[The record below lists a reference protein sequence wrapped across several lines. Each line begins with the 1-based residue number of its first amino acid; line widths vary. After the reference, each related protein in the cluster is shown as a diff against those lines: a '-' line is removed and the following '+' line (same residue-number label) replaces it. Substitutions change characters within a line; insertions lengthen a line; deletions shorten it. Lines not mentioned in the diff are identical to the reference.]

1 MDLMDKQRAVIE
13 FRIFESIN
21 GDEIARLIHEVSG
34 DEGYFHVTAFH

>member
-21 GDEIARLIHEVSG
+21 DNEIARLIHEVSG
-34 DEGYFHVTAFH
+34 DDGYFRVTVFR